1 MDQQHQQHY
10 STIECVVSERLTS
23 RGRSQTKD
31 TIQVLSPKQNI
42 VYVKRQPQQIIT
54 TTQAPIRTETI
65 VKPIIQQV
73 QKVQVVD
80 NREEVEYYKSKC
92 LIYEKQISELNIE
105 VTRLR
110 SNPTIQEKITYVEDS
125 HKVAELE
132 RQLLIYQT
140 EVNKKTSLLKEITI
154 EIETLKIKNTQITS
168 QLVYFQQ
175 QNSDFDKLKKTQ
187 IDSEQFYQNEI
198 QRLNILVQQ
207 SQAQLQQL
215 QATLLDSKKYEQ
227 LYIQLQQTQ
236 TTLTNEL
243 ERCTQVLKI
252 KQEEFENTKIQ
263 FIKDLEIQS
272 LRLKEFDRDNK
283 ELKQKEYSIQ
293 QQFERLNK
301 EYQDLSDRYNID
313 IRSKNDEITRLT
325 TVTQTLQL
333 TFQDTSKFSEYE
345 HRSKL
350 QSEEIQL
357 LNQKIRIK
365 QDEIDKCK
373 LQLHQYNLQLQ
384 EYTKYIEFE
393 SRYRSIQQEYER
405 INNTLRLKIEENDN
419 LRSCISKL
427 QLTISDKYKS
437 NDYENKIALLSQEIE
452 RLHQSLKSRQDEN
465 DRLRQDFHSLQQSQS
480 DQQQLTVLNSE
491 IDRLNTQLKNKSEE
505 LEKYR
510 CNLNQFQYNE
520 SQRLKDLEQK
530 NVVYSNEIDRLSNL
544 VRVKINESEQYK
556 QELVKLRD
564 QSSKF
569 NQMYNDNEKLTSLI
583 RTLQDELDQLKRKQ
597 KLDESHQYNEK
608 IQVLIQEL
616 DSWKTQFIT
625 QNREFHKNQELL
637 ILAQAE
643 LDSLKNKR
651 TSTLKTEQYTDS
663 NNENKIEFKKN
674 HTPQPSYILGILNT
688 KNA

>member
-1 MDQQHQQHY
+1 MDQQHQQHFQ
-10 STIECVVSERLTS
+10 TIECVVSERLTS
-23 RGRSQTKD
+23 RAKSQSKD

-54 TTQAPIRTETI
+54 TTQAPIRTETF

-80 NREEVEYYKSKC
+80 NREEVEFYKSKC

-132 RQLLIYQT
+132 RQLHIYQT
-140 EVNKKTSLLKEITI
+140 EINKITAQLKETNF

-175 QNSDFDKLKKTQ
+175 QHSDFDKLKKTQ
-187 IDSEQFYQNEI
+187 IDSEQYYQNEI

-207 SQAQLQQL
+207 SQTQLQSL
-215 QATLLDSKKYEQ
+215 QATLIDSKKYEQ

-252 KQEEFENTKIQ
+252 KQEEFETTKLQ

-272 LRLKEFDRDNK
+272 LRLKDFDRENK
-283 ELKQKEYSIQ
+283 ELKQREYSIQ

-301 EYQDLSDRYNID
+301 EYQDLSDRYNND
-313 IRSKNDEITRLT
+313 IRSKNDEIARLT
-325 TVTQTLQL
+325 SVTQTLQL
-333 TFQDTSKFSEYE
+333 TFQDTSKFQEYE

-357 LNQKIRIK
+357 LNQKMRIK

-384 EYTKYIEFE
+384 EYSKYVDFE
-393 SRYRSIQQEYER
+393 SRYRSIQQEYDR
-405 INNTLRLKIEENDN
+405 IHNTLRMKIEENDN

-452 RLHQSLKSRQDEN
+452 RLHQSLKSRMDEN
-465 DRLRQDFHSLQQSQS
+465 DKLRQELYSFQSSQN
-480 DQQQLTVLNSE
+480 DQQIAVLNSE
-491 IDRLNTQLKNKSEE
+491 IDRLNAQLRSKSEE
-505 LEKYR
+505 LEKNR
-510 CNLNQFQYNE
+510 SNFNQFQYNE
-520 SQRLKDLEQK
+520 SSRLKELEQK

-556 QELVKLRD
+556 QELAKVRD

-569 NQMYNDNEKLTSLI
+569 TQMYNDNEKLTSLI
-583 RTLQDELDQLKRKQ
+583 RTLQDELDQSKRKQ
-597 KLDESHQYNEK
+597 KLDESYLYNEK

-651 TSTLKTEQYTDS
+651 TSTLKTEQYSDC
-663 NNENKIEFKKN
+663 NNENKVEFKKN
-674 HTPQPSYILGILNT
+674 HTSQPSYMLGMLNT
-688 KNA
+688 KN

>member
-1 MDQQHQQHY
+1 MDQQHFQ
-10 STIECVVSERLTS
+10 TIECVVSDRLTT

-54 TTQAPIRTETI
+54 TTQAPIRTENI
-65 VKPIIQQV
+65 FKPMIQQV

-80 NREEVEYYKSKC
+80 NREEIEYYKSKC

-105 VTRLR
+105 VTRFR
-110 SNPTIQEKITYVEDS
+110 TNPTIKEKITYVEDS

-132 RQLLIYQT
+132 RQLIIYQT
-140 EVNKKTSLLKEITI
+140 EINKKTTLLQEINF
-154 EIETLKIKNTQITS
+154 EMETLKIKNTQITS
-168 QLVYFQQ
+168 QLVYYQQ

-187 IDSEQFYQNEI
+187 IDSEQYYQNEI

-207 SQAQLQQL
+207 SQTQLQSL
-215 QATLLDSKKYEQ
+215 QATLIDSKKYEQ

-236 TTLTNEL
+236 ANLTNEL

-252 KQEEFENTKIQ
+252 KQEEFETTKIQ

-272 LRLKEFDRDNK
+272 MRLKEFDRENN
-283 ELKQKEYSIQ
+283 ELKQKEYQIQ
-293 QQFERLNK
+293 QQLDRLNK
-301 EYQDLSDRYNID
+301 EYQDLSDRYNND
-313 IRSKNDEITRLT
+313 IRSKNDEISRLT

-333 TFQDTSKFSEYE
+333 TFQDTSKFQEYE

-365 QDEIDKCK
+365 QDEVDKCK

-384 EYTKYIEFE
+384 EYSKYIDFE

-465 DRLRQDFHSLQQSQS
+465 DRLRQDLYTLQQSQP
-480 DQQQLTVLNSE
+480 DQQLTVLNSE
-491 IDRLNTQLKNKSEE
+491 IERLNTQLKSKTEE
-505 LEKYR
+505 LEKNR
-510 CNLNQFQYNE
+510 CNYNQFQSNE

-569 NQMYNDNEKLTSLI
+569 NQIYNDNEKLTSLI

-597 KLDESHQYNEK
+597 KLDESHLYNEK
-608 IQVLIQEL
+608 IQVLVQEL

-651 TSTLKTEQYTDS
+651 PSTIKTDQFTES

-674 HTPQPSYILGILNT
+674 HTPQPSYFLGILNT

>member
-1 MDQQHQQHY
+1 MDQQHQQHFQ
-10 STIECVVSERLTS
+10 TIECVVSERLTT
-23 RGRSQTKD
+23 RGKSQTKD

-54 TTQAPIRTETI
+54 TTQAPIRTETF

-80 NREEVEYYKSKC
+80 NRDEVEFYKSKC

-110 SNPTIQEKITYVEDS
+110 SHPTIQEKITYVEDS

-132 RQLLIYQT
+132 RQLNIYQT
-140 EVNKKTSLLKEITI
+140 EINKLTASLKETNI
-154 EIETLKIKNTQITS
+154 EIETLRIKNTQITS
-168 QLVYFQQ
+168 QLVYYQQ

-187 IDSEQFYQNEI
+187 IDSEQYYQNEI

-207 SQAQLQQL
+207 SQTQLQSL
-215 QATLLDSKKYEQ
+215 QATLIDAKKYEQ
-227 LYIQLQQTQ
+227 LYIQLQLTQ

-243 ERCTQVLKI
+243 ERCTQVLKV
-252 KQEEFENTKIQ
+252 KQEEFETTKLQ
-263 FIKDLEIQS
+263 LIKDLEIQS
-272 LRLKEFDRDNK
+272 LRLKDFDRENK
-283 ELKQKEYSIQ
+283 ELKQREYSIQ
-293 QQFERLNK
+293 QQLERLNK
-301 EYQDLSDRYNID
+301 EYQELSDRYNSD
-313 IRSKNDEITRLT
+313 IRSKNDEIARLT

-333 TFQDTSKFSEYE
+333 TFQDTSKFQEYE

-384 EYTKYIEFE
+384 EYSKYVDFE

-405 INNTLRLKIEENDN
+405 IHNTLRMKVEENDN

-452 RLHQSLKSRQDEN
+452 RLHQSLKE
-465 DRLRQDFHSLQQSQS
+465 LRQELYQFQSSQN
-480 DQQQLTVLNSE
+480 DQQIAVLNSE
-491 IDRLNTQLKNKSEE
+491 IDRLNTQLKIKSEE
-505 LEKYR
+505 LEKNR
-510 CNLNQFQYNE
+510 TNFNQFQYNE
-520 SQRLKDLEQK
+520 SSRLKEIEQK

-564 QSSKF
+564 QSTKF
-569 NQMYNDNEKLTSLI
+569 TQMYNDNEKLTTLI
-583 RTLQDELDQLKRKQ
+583 RALQDEIDQSKRKQ
-597 KLDESHQYNEK
+597 KFDESNINNEK
-608 IQVLIQEL
+608 VQVLIQEL

-651 TSTLKTEQYTDS
+651 TSTLKTEQYSDL
-663 NNENKIEFKKN
+663 NNENKVEFKKN
-674 HTPQPSYILGILNT
+674 HTTQPSYILGILNT
-688 KNA
+688 KN

>member
-1 MDQQHQQHY
+1 MDQQHSQHFQ
-10 STIECVVSERLTS
+10 TLECVVSERLTT

-31 TIQVLSPKQNI
+31 TIQIVSPKQNI
-42 VYVKRQPQQIIT
+42 VYVQRQAQQIIT

-80 NREEVEYYKSKC
+80 HREEVEFYKSKC
-92 LIYEKQISELNIE
+92 LIYEKQICELNIE

-110 SNPTIQEKITYVEDS
+110 SNPTVQEKITYVEDS

-132 RQLLIYQT
+132 RQLHIYQT
-140 EVNKKTSLLKEITI
+140 EIHKITALLKETNI
-154 EIETLKIKNTQITS
+154 EIDTLKIKNSQITS
-168 QLVYFQQ
+168 QLVYYQQ
-175 QNSDFDKLKKTQ
+175 QSSDFDKLKKTQ
-187 IDSEQFYQNEI
+187 IEGDQFYQNEI
-198 QRLNILVQQ
+198 QRLNVLVQQ
-207 SQAQLQQL
+207 SQTQLQSL
-215 QATLLDSKKYEQ
+215 QATLIDSKKYEQ
-227 LYIQLQQTQ
+227 LYIQLQSTQ
-236 TTLTNEL
+236 ATLTNEL
-243 ERCTQVLKI
+243 ERCTQVLKN
-252 KQEEFENTKIQ
+252 KQEEFETTKLQ
-263 FIKDLEIQS
+263 LIKDLEIQS
-272 LRLKEFDRDNK
+272 IRLKDFDRENK
-283 ELKQKEYSIQ
+283 DLKQKEYSLQ
-293 QQFERLNK
+293 QQLERLNK
-301 EYQDLSDRYNID
+301 EYQDLSDRYNTD

-333 TFQDTSKFSEYE
+333 TFQDTSKFQEYE

-357 LNQKIRIK
+357 LNQKIRSK
-365 QDEIDKCK
+365 QDEVDKCK

-384 EYTKYIEFE
+384 EYSKYADFE
-393 SRYRSIQQEYER
+393 SKYRSIQQEYER
-405 INNTLRLKIEENDN
+405 IHNTLRLKIEENDN

-465 DRLRQDFHSLQQSQS
+465 DKLRQELYSLQTSFP
-480 DQQQLTVLNSE
+480 DQQIE
-491 IDRLNTQLKNKSEE
+491 IDRLNVQIKVKNEE

-510 CNLNQFQYNE
+510 SNQISSNE
-520 SQRLKDLEQK
+520 SLRLKDLEQK
-530 NVVYSNEIDRLSNL
+530 NLVYSNEIDRLSNL

-564 QSSKF
+564 QSTKF
-569 NQMYNDNEKLTSLI
+569 TQMYNDNEKLTSLI
-583 RTLQDELDQLKRKQ
+583 RTLQDEVDQTKRKQ
-597 KLDESHQYNEK
+597 KLDESHLYNER
-608 IQVLIQEL
+608 IQVLVQEL

-651 TSTLKTEQYTDS
+651 TTTLKNEQVVES
-663 NNENKIEFKKN
+663 LKENKVEFKKN
-674 HTPQPSYILGILNT
+674 HTSQSTYILGMLNN
-688 KNA
+688 KQV

>member
-1 MDQQHQQHY
+1 MDQQHSQHFQ
-10 STIECVVSERLTS
+10 TLECVVSERLTS

-31 TIQVLSPKQNI
+31 TIQIVSPKQNI
-42 VYVKRQPQQIIT
+42 VYVKRQPQHIIT
-54 TTQAPIRTETI
+54 TTQQPIRTETI

-80 NREEVEYYKSKC
+80 HREEVEFYKSKC
-92 LIYEKQISELNIE
+92 LIYEKQINELNIE
-105 VTRLR
+105 LTRLR
-110 SNPTIQEKITYVEDS
+110 SNTTIQEKITYVEDS
-125 HKVAELE
+125 HKVIELE

-140 EVNKKTSLLKEITI
+140 EINKITTLLKETNI
-154 EIETLKIKNTQITS
+154 EIDTLKIKNTQISS
-168 QLVYFQQ
+168 QLVYYQQ
-175 QNSDFDKLKKTQ
+175 QSTDFDKLKKTQ
-187 IDSEQFYQNEI
+187 IDSDQYYQNEI
-198 QRLNILVQQ
+198 QRLNVLVQQ
-207 SQAQLQQL
+207 SQTQLQSL
-215 QATLLDSKKYEQ
+215 QATLIDSKKYEQ
-227 LYIQLQQTQ
+227 LYIQLQSTQ

-252 KQEEFENTKIQ
+252 KQEEFETTKLQ
-263 FIKDLEIQS
+263 LIKDLEIQS
-272 LRLKEFDRDNK
+272 IRLKDFDRENK
-283 ELKQKEYSIQ
+283 DLKQKEYSLQ
-293 QQFERLNK
+293 QQLERLNK

-313 IRSKNDEITRLT
+313 IRSKNEEIARLT
-325 TVTQTLQL
+325 SVTQTLQL
-333 TFQDTSKFSEYE
+333 TFQDTSKFQEYE

-357 LNQKIRIK
+357 LNQKIRSK

-384 EYTKYIEFE
+384 EYSKYADFE
-393 SRYRSIQQEYER
+393 TRYRSIQQEYER

-465 DRLRQDFHSLQQSQS
+465 DKLRQELYSLQSQYP
-480 DQQQLTVLNSE
+480 DYQIE
-491 IDRLNTQLKNKSEE
+491 IDRLNAQIQFKNEE
-505 LEKYR
+505 LDK
-510 CNLNQFQYNE
+510 LKSNQFSNNE
-520 SQRLKDLEQK
+520 SQRLKELEQK
-530 NVVYSNEIDRLSNL
+530 NLVYSNEIDRLSNL

-564 QSSKF
+564 QSTKF
-569 NQMYNDNEKLTSLI
+569 TQMYNDNEKLTSLI
-583 RTLQDELDQLKRKQ
+583 RTLQDELDLCKRKQ
-597 KLDESHQYNEK
+597 KLDESHLYNEK
-608 IQVLIQEL
+608 MQVLVQEL

-651 TSTLKTEQYTDS
+651 TSTLKNEQFTSDF
-663 NNENKIEFKKN
+663 NNENKVEFKKN
-674 HTPQPSYILGILNT
+674 HTSQSTYILGMLNT
-688 KNA
+688 KLV

>member
-1 MDQQHQQHY
+1 MDQQHQQHFQ
-10 STIECVVSERLTS
+10 TIECVVSERLTS
-23 RGRSQTKD
+23 RAKSQSKD

-54 TTQAPIRTETI
+54 TTQAPIRTETF
-65 VKPIIQQV
+65 VKPVIQQV

-80 NREEVEYYKSKC
+80 NREEVEFYKSKC

-140 EVNKKTSLLKEITI
+140 EINKITAQLKETNF

-168 QLVYFQQ
+168 QLVYYQQ
-175 QNSDFDKLKKTQ
+175 QHSDFDKLKKTQ
-187 IDSEQFYQNEI
+187 IDSEQYYQNEI

-207 SQAQLQQL
+207 SQTQLQSL
-215 QATLLDSKKYEQ
+215 QATLIDSKKYEQ

-252 KQEEFENTKIQ
+252 KQEEFETTKLQ

-272 LRLKEFDRDNK
+272 LRLKDFDRENK
-283 ELKQKEYSIQ
+283 ELKQREYSIQ

-301 EYQDLSDRYNID
+301 EYQDLSDRYNND
-313 IRSKNDEITRLT
+313 IRSKNDEIARLT
-325 TVTQTLQL
+325 SVTQTLQL
-333 TFQDTSKFSEYE
+333 TFQDTSKFQEYE

-357 LNQKIRIK
+357 LNQKMRIK

-384 EYTKYIEFE
+384 EYSKYVDFE
-393 SRYRSIQQEYER
+393 SRYRSIQQEYDR
-405 INNTLRLKIEENDN
+405 IHNTLRMKIEENDN

-465 DRLRQDFHSLQQSQS
+465 DKLRQELYSFQSSQN
-480 DQQQLTVLNSE
+480 DQQIAVLNSE
-491 IDRLNTQLKNKSEE
+491 IDRLNTQLRIKSEE
-505 LEKYR
+505 LEKNR
-510 CNLNQFQYNE
+510 SNFNQFQYNE
-520 SQRLKDLEQK
+520 SSRLKELEQK

-556 QELVKLRD
+556 QELVKVRD

-569 NQMYNDNEKLTSLI
+569 TQMYNDNEKLTSLI
-583 RTLQDELDQLKRKQ
+583 RTLQDELDQSKRKQ
-597 KLDESHQYNEK
+597 KLDESYLYNEK

-651 TSTLKTEQYTDS
+651 TSTLKTEQYADC
-663 NNENKIEFKKN
+663 NNENKVEFKKN
-674 HTPQPSYILGILNT
+674 HTSQPSYMLGMLNT
-688 KNA
+688 KN

>member
-1 MDQQHQQHY
+1 MDQQHQQHFQ
-10 STIECVVSERLTS
+10 TIECVVSERLTS
-23 RGRSQTKD
+23 RGKSQTKD

-54 TTQAPIRTETI
+54 TTQAPIRTETF

-80 NREEVEYYKSKC
+80 NRDEVEFYKSKC

-110 SNPTIQEKITYVEDS
+110 SHPTIQEKITYVEDS

-132 RQLLIYQT
+132 RQLLICQT
-140 EVNKKTSLLKEITI
+140 EINKIAASLKESNI
-154 EIETLKIKNTQITS
+154 EIETLKIKNTQLTS
-168 QLVYFQQ
+168 QLVYYQQ
-175 QNSDFDKLKKTQ
+175 QNNDFDKLKKTQ
-187 IDSEQFYQNEI
+187 IDSEQYYQNEI

-207 SQAQLQQL
+207 SQTQLQSL
-215 QATLLDSKKYEQ
+215 QTTLIDTKKYEQ

-243 ERCTQVLKI
+243 ERCTQILKV
-252 KQEEFENTKIQ
+252 KQEEFETTKLQ
-263 FIKDLEIQS
+263 LIKNLEIQS
-272 LRLKEFDRDNK
+272 LRLKDFDRENK
-283 ELKQKEYSIQ
+283 ELKQREYSIQ
-293 QQFERLNK
+293 QQIERLNK
-301 EYQDLSDRYNID
+301 EFQELSDRYNGD
-313 IRSKNDEITRLT
+313 IRSKNEEIARLT

-333 TFQDTSKFSEYE
+333 TFQDTSKFQEYE

-384 EYTKYIEFE
+384 EYSKYVDFE

-405 INNTLRLKIEENDN
+405 IHNTLRMKVEENDN

-465 DRLRQDFHSLQQSQS
+465 DKLRQELYQFQSSQN
-480 DQQQLTVLNSE
+480 DQQITVLNSE
-491 IDRLNTQLKNKSEE
+491 IDRLNAQLKIKSEE
-505 LEKYR
+505 LEKNR
-510 CNLNQFQYNE
+510 SNFNQFQYNE
-520 SQRLKDLEQK
+520 SSRLKELEQK

-564 QSSKF
+564 QSTKF
-569 NQMYNDNEKLTSLI
+569 TQMYNDNEKLTTLI
-583 RTLQDELDQLKRKQ
+583 RTLQDELDQSRRKQ
-597 KLDESHQYNEK
+597 RLDESHINNEK

-651 TSTLKTEQYTDS
+651 TSTLKTEQYSDF
-663 NNENKIEFKKN
+663 NNENKVEFKKN
-674 HTPQPSYILGILNT
+674 HTSQPSYILGILNT
-688 KNA
+688 KN

>member
-1 MDQQHQQHY
+1 MDQQHSQHFQ
-10 STIECVVSERLTS
+10 TLECVVSERLTT

-31 TIQVLSPKQNI
+31 TIQIVSPKQNI
-42 VYVKRQPQQIIT
+42 VYVQRQAQQIIT
-54 TTQAPIRTETI
+54 TTQAPIRTETF

-80 NREEVEYYKSKC
+80 HREEVEFYKSKC

-110 SNPTIQEKITYVEDS
+110 SNPTVQEKITYVEDS

-132 RQLLIYQT
+132 RQLHIYQT
-140 EVNKKTSLLKEITI
+140 EIHKVTALLKETNI
-154 EIETLKIKNTQITS
+154 EVDTLKIKNSQITS
-168 QLVYFQQ
+168 QLVYYQQ
-175 QNSDFDKLKKTQ
+175 QSSDFDKLKKTQ
-187 IDSEQFYQNEI
+187 IEGDQFYQNEI
-198 QRLNILVQQ
+198 QRLNVLVQQ
-207 SQAQLQQL
+207 SQTQLQSL
-215 QATLLDSKKYEQ
+215 QATLIDSKKYEQ
-227 LYIQLQQTQ
+227 LYIQLQSTQ
-236 TTLTNEL
+236 ATLTNEL

-252 KQEEFENTKIQ
+252 KQEEFETTKLQ
-263 FIKDLEIQS
+263 LIKDLEIQS
-272 LRLKEFDRDNK
+272 IRLKDFDRENK
-283 ELKQKEYSIQ
+283 DLKQKEYSLQ
-293 QQFERLNK
+293 QQLERLNK
-301 EYQDLSDRYNID
+301 EYQDLSDRYNTD

-333 TFQDTSKFSEYE
+333 TFQDTSKFQEYE

-357 LNQKIRIK
+357 LNQKIRSK
-365 QDEIDKCK
+365 QDEVDKCK

-384 EYTKYIEFE
+384 EYSKYADFE
-393 SRYRSIQQEYER
+393 SKYRSIQQEYER
-405 INNTLRLKIEENDN
+405 IHNTLRLKIEENDN

-465 DRLRQDFHSLQQSQS
+465 DKLRQELYSLQTSFP
-480 DQQQLTVLNSE
+480 DQQIE
-491 IDRLNTQLKNKSEE
+491 IDRLNAQIKVRNEE
-505 LEKYR
+505 LEKHR
-510 CNLNQFQYNE
+510 SSQISNNE
-520 SQRLKDLEQK
+520 SLRLKDLEQK
-530 NVVYSNEIDRLSNL
+530 NLVYSNEIDRLSNL

-564 QSSKF
+564 SSTKF
-569 NQMYNDNEKLTSLI
+569 TQMYNDNEKLTSLI
-583 RTLQDELDQLKRKQ
+583 RTLQDELDQTKRKQ
-597 KLDESHQYNEK
+597 KLDESHLYNERM
-608 IQVLIQEL
+608 QVLVQEL

-651 TSTLKTEQYTDS
+651 TTTLKSEQVVDS
-663 NNENKIEFKKN
+663 LKENKVEFKKN
-674 HTPQPSYILGILNT
+674 HTSQSTYILGMLNN
-688 KNA
+688 KPV